1 MESFFTK
8 DVIDQLLNYPL
19 VIIILVVIWMNNKNV
34 TRFIE
39 AIEKFI
45 SELKK

>member
-1 MESFFTK
+1 METFFTK

-19 VIIILVVIWMNNKNV
+19 LIVILVVIWMNNKNI

-39 AIEKFI
+39 TIEKLI
-45 SELKK
+45 MELKK